1 VQHATDEIER
11 RTAFVAAVESGKEN
25 RKGLRAGDAC
35 ADFTRARETARVS
48 AEDPKHEDRAD
59 FEEAQGLLDEAEEEL
74 ARQRWFSEYDYQATD
89 AALKRHDG
97 VAPAEPS
104 MWDELVSEAIE
115 AAGHAL
121 NTLPQS
127 QADGPE
133 FRYISHQ
140 LQLYKEWK
148 EGDDTFNKFYV
159 QDALDLYTQAM
170 DALDS
175 AARIRGTPGYFR
187 DPRAQ
192 PDAVERMRQGLDKCI
207 VDCHADMQRKETFIE
222 VIKESK
228 LSTAE
233 PDSQAI
239 DVHVYRPCSIFIC
252 LDPTI
257 END

>member
-1 VQHATDEIER
+1 M
-11 RTAFVAAVESGKEN
+11 
-25 RKGLRAGDAC
+25 
-35 ADFTRARETARVS
+35 
-48 AEDPKHEDRAD
+48 
-59 FEEAQGLLDEAEEEL
+59 AEEWRIRCWRWCWGSRLQHEL
-74 ARQRWFSEYDYQATD
+74 DSGASSDAT
-89 AALKRHDG
+89 
-97 VAPAEPS
+97 VAD
-104 MWDELVSEAIE
+104 DELVSEAIE
-115 AAGHAL
+115 AADGAL
-121 NTLPQS
+121 STLPQS
-127 QADGPE
+127 QADSPE
-133 FRYISHQ
+133 FRYISHR

-148 EGDDTFNKFYV
+148 EGDDKFNTFYV
-159 QDALDLYTQAM
+159 HDAFALYTQAK

-175 AARIRGTPGYFR
+175 ASRIRGTPGYFR